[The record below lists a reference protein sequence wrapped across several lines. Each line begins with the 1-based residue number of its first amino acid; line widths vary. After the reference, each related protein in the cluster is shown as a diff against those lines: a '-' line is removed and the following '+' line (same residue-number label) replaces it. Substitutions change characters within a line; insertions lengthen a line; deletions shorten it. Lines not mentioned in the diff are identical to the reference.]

1 MPNSKKS
8 ESVNVTLDH
17 STRAILDAMQ
27 KQNEIF
33 TKQIDNLTRRLE
45 ETQKVTN
52 EENKKRT
59 KEIEFLGRNLSK
71 ITLGDD
77 LLTDFSGL
85 TANTD
90 THSAM
95 TARDVMPNTSRMA
108 ETVHTEQHTT
118 EQYTNPNLKAKDA
131 IKCIPQI
138 NGEDDI
144 GVEEFIREVREM
156 RAMCNEQ
163 SLLLKMI
170 KIEKITGKAATAIR
184 NITVKEYTQLYDAL
198 RRNVATQA
206 SVREQQDQLREIRQ
220 RFDENVQSYII
231 RFRRTFN
238 KLQYSITNEYTDEL
252 TRRAMNDRILQDSV
266 IDFIRGLKTE
276 IGQILLANPPY
287 NIPEAEKK
295 AADIERYFREDRMKR
310 LRPMEKRMTTFNP
323 RPNPIPHPRSTQPI
337 QSQQTQIPR
346 SFSQM
351 ERTPLAQRSQMKCFK
366 CGKIGHIA
374 NNCQNFQSRGPQERA
389 PPRVNNMEA
398 TIAQEGNYESIPS
411 PEDYQ
416 LYELD
421 QQGENNEH
429 SLWTQ
434 EQESTYSNE
443 AQLEQEE

>member
-1 MPNSKKS
+1 MATSKNS
-8 ESVNVTLDH
+8 ESASGTLDH
-17 STRAILDAMQ
+17 SIRAILDAMQ
-27 KQNEIF
+27 KQNETF

-45 ETQKVTN
+45 ETQKVAN

-59 KEIEFLGRNLSK
+59 KEIEFLGRNMSK
-71 ITLGDD
+71 VTLGDD

-90 THSAM
+90 THSVM
-95 TARDVMPNTSRMA
+95 TARDVMPNTSRMTEA
-108 ETVHTEQHTT
+108 VHTEQHTT
-118 EQYTNPNLKAKDA
+118 EQYANPNLKAKDA

-156 RAMCNEQ
+156 RAMCSEQ

-184 NITVKEYTQLYDAL
+184 NVTVKEYTQLYDAL

-310 LRPMEKRMTTFNP
+310 FRPIEKKMTTFNP
-323 RPNPIPHPRSTQPI
+323 RPNPTPHPRSTQPI

-389 PPRVNNMEA
+389 PPRINNIEA
-398 TIAQEGNYESIPS
+398 TIAQEENYESIPS